1 MFNNT
6 RPRHGRLGEKN
17 MELRQIKAFTTLAD
31 TLNFTRASEVLFVT
45 QPTLS
50 KQISALERE
59 LGIKLL
65 VRDTHNVLLTE
76 KGTAFLN
83 EARAIVADV
92 ERALEVARGEVKNK
106 SNVRLVIGF
115 DERLSLTPSTTG
127 AYMKLFQAFH
137 KEYVNVD
144 VSICKDNYA
153 GIVHALKK
161 DDIDIAFILHEGL
174 MDKSYFDTHLD
185 GLFNRKLIYHDEM
198 LFLLPYREAVDYVGE
213 KLSELVGLFPTA
225 YLSRHHASFSI
236 AGEVFREIG
245 AFPFIQF
252 CDDWTDI
259 LMRVSK
265 GEGFTFC
272 PAEQYHLMHISDVIG
287 LPLAGRDFCA
297 YVVAHW
303 AKQNPNPYID
313 AFMQCPPKTDL
324 IK

>member
-1 MFNNT
+1 MEI
-6 RPRHGRLGEKN
+6 RH
-17 MELRQIKAFTTLAD
+17 IKAFTTLAD
-31 TLNFTRASEVLFVT
+31 TLNFTRASEVLFIT

-83 EARAIVADV
+83 EARKIVTDV
-92 ERALEVARGEVKNK
+92 ERAIGITRGEIENR
-106 SNVRLVIGF
+106 SNAKIVIGF

-127 AYMKLFQAFH
+127 AYMKLFHAFN
-137 KEYVNVD
+137 KEYSDVE
-144 VSICKDNYA
+144 VSICKYDYA

-174 MDKSYFDTHLD
+174 MDKSYFDTYLD
-185 GLFNRKLIYHDEM
+185 ALFNRKLIYRDEM
-198 LFLLPYREAVDYVGE
+198 LFLLPYREDVDYSGKE
-213 KLSELVGLFPTA
+213 LRELVELYPTA

-245 AFPFIQF
+245 VFPFIQF
-252 CDDWTDI
+252 CDDWTEI

-272 PAEQYHLMHISDVIG
+272 PSEQYRLMHISDIVG
-287 LPLAGRDFCA
+287 LPLADSDFCA

-303 AKQNPNPYID
+303 GKNNSNPYIE
-313 AFMQCPPKTDL
+313 AFMQCPPKTDF